1 MSGKIRAISSRR
13 QSRSYSSRSAGV
25 LLLVGVVVGATVGGF
40 AVVRATSGSS
50 SASSFVPVSPVRV
63 LDTRSD
69 LGLAA
74 VTDGVAGTLKVTG
87 SIPTATTSGVV
98 NAVVVPAGATAVVL
112 NVTAVNPTAGGYV
125 SLRPGDATGAPTVST
140 LNVTAGG
147 TFPNGA
153 TITIPTTG
161 ARAGEIQVWYEAE
174 YTTVGSTELL
184 IDIAG
189 YYELASSGPAGPQGE
204 TGPAGPAGP
213 QGETGPAGANGTTTN
228 SQIKNICG
236 VNGTTACAVG
246 QKGPG
251 GGIVFMTPSTPG
263 NTSGLFYEAAPST
276 WHSSSGDPTS
286 AWCNNE
292 TDLLGV
298 ASMVTGTGA
307 MDGAAKTTVM
317 LGVCTTGAANLADG
331 YTATVNGVVY
341 GDWFLPSKGELN
353 QMYVNKNVIGGLR
366 AVAYWSS
373 SEADFQQ
380 AWYQGFSD
388 GSYWN
393 DLKMGTLY
401 VRPVRAFAAT
411 LAPACAD
418 GGVCAVGDIG
428 PGGGKVFYVQA
439 SGTFACGAALSST
452 CKYLEAAPTSGTAAW
467 TDAPYAWSGNT
478 SEAIGADAQ
487 GTAIGTGY
495 RNTQAM
501 VTQSST
507 ADRAGTIARAYRGP
521 NNLSD
526 WYLPSKNE
534 LNQLYIEKARIGGF
548 WTEWYWSSSEVD
560 ATEAWPQYFGN
571 GLQYGYFK
579 TPLVYVRPV
588 RAFGGTLA
596 CADGGVCAV
605 GDTGPGGGKVFYVQ
619 ASGTFACG
627 ATLASTCKYL
637 EAAPTSGTAAWTDAT
652 YEWSGITNV
661 AIGVAAQGTAIGTGY
676 KNTQAMVTQSSTA
689 ERAATVTRA
698 YGGPNS
704 FTDWYLPSQD
714 ELNQLH
720 TQRTTVGDLLTAYY
734 WSSSESG
741 DSSAWFQNFN
751 FGGQQANFKDDS
763 VYVRPVRA
771 F

>member
-1 MSGKIRAISSRR
+1 
-13 QSRSYSSRSAGV
+13 
-25 LLLVGVVVGATVGGF
+25 
-40 AVVRATSGSS
+40 
-50 SASSFVPVSPVRV
+50 
-63 LDTRSD
+63 
-69 LGLAA
+69 
-74 VTDGVAGTLKVTG
+74 
-87 SIPTATTSGVV
+87 
-98 NAVVVPAGATAVVL
+98 VVL

-161 ARAGEIQVWYEAE
+161 AHAGEIQVWYEAE

-204 TGPAGPAGP
+204 TGVAGPAGP

-236 VNGTTACAVG
+236 VNGTSACAVG
-246 QKGPG
+246 QQGPG

-276 WHSSSGDPTS
+276 WYSSSGDPTS
-286 AWCNNE
+286 RWCSNS
-292 TDLLGV
+292 TAVLGV
-298 ASMVTGTGA
+298 ASTVTGSGA

-317 LGVCTTGAANLADG
+317 LGVCTSGAANLADA

-353 QMYVNKNVIGGLR
+353 QMYVNRSAIGGFS
-366 AVAYWSS
+366 ADSYWSS
-373 SEADFQQ
+373 SEEDADLAWFQNFYYSFQ
-380 AWYQGFSD
+380 D
-388 GSYWN
+388 GHFKS
-393 DLKMGTLY
+393 LTLH

-411 LAPACAD
+411 LALACAD
-418 GGVCAVGDIG
+418 GGVCAVGDTG
-428 PGGGKVFYVQA
+428 PGGGKVFYVHA
-439 SGTFACGAALSST
+439 SGTFACGATLAST
-452 CKYLEAAPTSGTAAW
+452 CKYLEAAPTSGAAAW
-467 TDAPYAWSGNT
+467 TDATYAWSGNT

-487 GTAIGTGY
+487 GTAIGAGY

-507 ADRAGTIARAYRGP
+507 AGRAGTVSRAYRGP
-521 NNLSD
+521 NSLSD
-526 WYLPSKNE
+526 WYLPSQDE
-534 LNQLYIEKARIGGF
+534 LNQMYVNKNAIGGF
-548 WTEWYWSSSEVD
+548 SNDFYWSSSEYGDDSVWVQD
-560 ATEAWPQYFGN
+560 FSL
-571 GLQYGYFK
+571 GLQGTGLK
-579 TPLVYVRPV
+579 NLTLDVRPV
-588 RAFGGTLA
+588 RAFGGTVA

-627 ATLASTCKYL
+627 ATLSSTCKYL
-637 EAAPTSGTAAWTDAT
+637 EAAPTSGTAAWTDAR
-652 YEWSGITNV
+652 YEWSGITFF
-661 AIGVAAQGTAIGTGY
+661 AIGAAAQGTAIGTGY

-689 ERAATVTRA
+689 DRAGTVTRA
-698 YGGPNS
+698 YRGPNNLS
-704 FTDWYLPSQD
+704 DWYLPSQA
-714 ELNQLH
+714 ELAQMYINKSAIGG
-720 TQRTTVGDLLTAYY
+720 RSTANY
-734 WSSSESG
+734 WSSSEYSVG
-741 DSSAWFQNFN
+741 YYAWYQGFTSVNQDFNPKSDSY
-751 FGGQQANFKDDS
+751 
-763 VYVRPVRA
+763 YVRPVRA

>member
-1 MSGKIRAISSRR
+1 
-13 QSRSYSSRSAGV
+13 
-25 LLLVGVVVGATVGGF
+25 
-40 AVVRATSGSS
+40 
-50 SASSFVPVSPVRV
+50 
-63 LDTRSD
+63 
-69 LGLAA
+69 
-74 VTDGVAGTLKVTG
+74 
-87 SIPTATTSGVV
+87 
-98 NAVVVPAGATAVVL
+98 
-112 NVTAVNPTAGGYV
+112 VNPTAGGYV

-161 ARAGEIQVWYEAE
+161 AYAGQIQVWYEAE

-189 YYELASSGPAGPQGE
+189 YYELASSGPAGA
-204 TGPAGPAGP
+204 TGPAGP
-213 QGETGPAGANGTTTN
+213 QGETGPPGANGTTTN

-236 VNGTTACAVG
+236 VYGTTACAVG

-276 WHSSSGDPTS
+276 WHSSSGDPLS
-286 AWCNNE
+286 VWCNNV

-298 ASMVTGTGA
+298 GSRSGTGA

-317 LGVCTTGAANLADG
+317 LGVCTTGAANLVDA
-331 YTATVNGVVY
+331 YTVTVNDVVY

-366 AVAYWSS
+366 SAPSYWSS
-373 SEADFQQ
+373 SEYGAVTLWAQNFNSGEQF
-380 AWYQGFSD
+380 W
-388 GSYWN
+388 SY
-393 DLKMGTLY
+393 KEYSGG

-418 GGVCAVGDIG
+418 GGVCAVGDTG

-507 ADRAGTIARAYRGP
+507 ADRAGTKTRAYRGPNSLSDWYLPSQDELNQMRDNRIAIGGFSTDNNAGYWSSSEGTSEVVSFQNFHYGGQNGDFKYTAFYVRPVRAFGGTLACPDGGVCAVGDTGPGGGKVFYVHASGTFACGATLSSTCKYLEAAPTSGTAAWTDATYEWSGNTSEAIGADAQGTAIGTGYRNTQAMVTQSSTAERAGTIARAYRGP

-548 WTEWYWSSSEVD
+548 LTEWYWSSSEVD
-560 ATEAWPQYFGN
+560 ATEAWPQHFGN

-588 RAFGGTLA
+588 RAF
-596 CADGGVCAV
+596 
-605 GDTGPGGGKVFYVQ
+605 
-619 ASGTFACG
+619 
-627 ATLASTCKYL
+627 
-637 EAAPTSGTAAWTDAT
+637 
-652 YEWSGITNV
+652 
-661 AIGVAAQGTAIGTGY
+661 
-676 KNTQAMVTQSSTA
+676 
-689 ERAATVTRA
+689 
-698 YGGPNS
+698 
-704 FTDWYLPSQD
+704 
-714 ELNQLH
+714 
-720 TQRTTVGDLLTAYY
+720 
-734 WSSSESG
+734 
-741 DSSAWFQNFN
+741 
-751 FGGQQANFKDDS
+751 
-763 VYVRPVRA
+763 
-771 F
+771 

>member
-1 MSGKIRAISSRR
+1 MAGRLRGMR
-13 QSRSYSSRSAGV
+13 GFVAGV
-25 LLLVGVVVGATVGGF
+25 LVGSVVGVGGF

-69 LGLAA
+69 LGLAE

-87 SIPTATTSGVV
+87 SIPTATSSGVV

-125 SLRPGDATGAPTVST
+125 ALRPGDATGAPTVST

-161 ARAGEIQVWYEAE
+161 AHAGEIQVWYEAE

-189 YYELASSGPAGPQGE
+189 YYELASSGPAGA

-213 QGETGPAGANGTTTN
+213 QGETGPAGADGTTSN

-276 WHSSSGDPTS
+276 WLSPSGDPTS

-317 LGVCTTGAANLADG
+317 LGVCTSGAANLADA
-331 YTATVNGVVY
+331 YTVTVNGVVY

-418 GGVCAVGDIG
+418 GGVCAVGDTG
-428 PGGGKVFYVQA
+428 PGGGKVFYVHA

-495 RNTQAM
+495 R
-501 VTQSST
+501 
-507 ADRAGTIARAYRGP
+507 
-521 NNLSD
+521 
-526 WYLPSKNE
+526 
-534 LNQLYIEKARIGGF
+534 
-548 WTEWYWSSSEVD
+548 
-560 ATEAWPQYFGN
+560 
-571 GLQYGYFK
+571 
-579 TPLVYVRPV
+579 
-588 RAFGGTLA
+588 
-596 CADGGVCAV
+596 
-605 GDTGPGGGKVFYVQ
+605 
-619 ASGTFACG
+619 
-627 ATLASTCKYL
+627 
-637 EAAPTSGTAAWTDAT
+637 
-652 YEWSGITNV
+652 
-661 AIGVAAQGTAIGTGY
+661 
-676 KNTQAMVTQSSTA
+676 NTQAMVTQSSTA